1 MFDFRIKRE
10 ETVPDIDR
18 EAVYD
23 TVILGGGPAGL
34 AAGLYAARA
43 GLNTLVVEKAVV
55 GGQIALTAFIEN
67 CPGCIE
73 GSGQEF
79 IAYIQKQAT
88 KFGAGIAYREVVG
101 VDLQGDVKTIDTRDG
116 KLLTRTVIIGTG
128 VSSQKLGVP
137 GEEQYRGKGVSYCS
151 TCDGPFYKD
160 QEVAVVGGGDA
171 AVEEANYLTRFASK
185 VTIIHRRD
193 VLRATKVIQDRAM
206 ANPKIEFRC
215 GTVVEAIMGNH
226 KANKLLIRNLKTD
239 QKIEMSI
246 GGLFVYV
253 GMIPNTKLFEGQ
265 LRLSPEGYIIT
276 DEKMATSVPGV
287 FAAGDIRQTPL
298 RQVITA
304 AADGAIAATYA
315 DRYIHAD

>member
-1 MFDFRIKRE
+1 
-10 ETVPDIDR
+10 
-18 EAVYD
+18 
-23 TVILGGGPAGL
+23 
-34 AAGLYAARA
+34 
-43 GLNTLVVEKAVV
+43 
-55 GGQIALTAFIEN
+55 
-67 CPGCIE
+67 
-73 GSGQEF
+73 
-79 IAYIQKQAT
+79 
-88 KFGAGIAYREVVG
+88 
-101 VDLQGDVKTIDTRDG
+101 
-116 KLLTRTVIIGTG
+116 
-128 VSSQKLGVP
+128 
-137 GEEQYRGKGVSYCS
+137 
-151 TCDGPFYKD
+151 
-160 QEVAVVGGGDA
+160 
-171 AVEEANYLTRFASK
+171 
-185 VTIIHRRD
+185 
-193 VLRATKVIQDRAM
+193 
-206 ANPKIEFRC
+206 
-215 GTVVEAIMGNH
+215 MGNH